1 MAVSKTVNFKGIEV
15 TDAYIRVMR
24 VECNKST
31 MSYIVGFFAQSDE
44 DAFHSTT
51 VNASY
56 QIDGENPIA
65 QAYANLKTLPE
76 FAGAVDC

>member
-1 MAVSKTVNFKGIEV
+1 MAISKAINFKGIEV
-15 TDAYIRVMR
+15 ADAYIRVMR

-31 MSYIVGFFAQSDE
+31 MNFVVGFFAKFDE

-51 VNASY
+51 VNATY
-56 QIDGENPIA
+56 QIDGDNPIA
-65 QAYANLKTLPE
+65 QAYAHLKTMPE